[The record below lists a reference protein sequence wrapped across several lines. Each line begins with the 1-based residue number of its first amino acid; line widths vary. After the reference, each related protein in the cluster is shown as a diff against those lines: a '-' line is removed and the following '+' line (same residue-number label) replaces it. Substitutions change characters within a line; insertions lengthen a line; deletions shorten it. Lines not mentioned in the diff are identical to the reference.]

1 MAITIATNT
10 NTNVANGFVIAA
22 QGDEFYVPVG
32 TSVYA
37 TGAGFS
43 GVTGSVA
50 GVVEVYGSVLGFQ
63 TGITIGATAAKSTV
77 VVGTQ
82 GTVSGYTQA
91 AMSLTGSLTNGTVTL
106 DNFGLVTGVNSAMGI
121 ISNGSVRINNT
132 GTISGP
138 TGISQIDTGAG
149 DDFILFNSGTIIGLI
164 TGGAAYSGSTSTI
177 TENISNYGYIRG
189 SVTFGSAN
197 NDFLSN
203 SGTGIITQG
212 TVTFGNGNN
221 DRLQNFGGMGTVVM
235 GNGNSD
241 IVLNFGTIGGIT
253 LGSGTNDYIGNAG
266 RINGNVFLG
275 NGTGQVFDSTHGT
288 IYNSANFNG
297 MGSINAGSAGAT
309 IVGALNGG
317 GINGGAGNDVLIANQ
332 TTESSFN
339 WNAKTTLYGRGGVNA
354 LYGGTGTN
362 VFLSG
367 DATYNQIWGGQESFT
382 GGGNGGGTGATTGYE
397 NNTIDYSP
405 VNALGPNVSVYVDL
419 LNGHNAYTV
428 NAGVFTFA
436 DSIVNVPNII
446 GTAHADVIQCD
457 NGTDRITGG
466 AGGDSLYV
474 GTATSNRGTDTFI
487 YTQYADS
494 NLVTGYDTIVG
505 FNSGNDK
512 IDASALHLTAA
523 NAVIQS
529 GASSTVLYFEAVAGT
544 FNANTDLAIS
554 FTKANALTAADIIF

>member
-1 MAITIATNT
+1 MKMAITIASNT
-10 NTNVANGFVIAA
+10 NTNVANGFTLAA
-22 QGDEFYVPVG
+22 QGDEFYIPFQ
-32 TSVYA
+32 TSVFA
-37 TGAGFS
+37 TGASFS
-43 GVTGSVA
+43 GVVSSNVGGIVEDYGAILGS
-50 GVVEVYGSVLGFQ
+50 SF
-63 TGITIGATAAKSTV
+63 GISIGAVGTRSTV
-77 VVGTQ
+77 VVGTT
-82 GTVSGYTQA
+82 GTVSGYSTA
-91 AMSLTGSLTNGTVTL
+91 AISIVANGTGGGFTL
-106 DNFGLVTGVNSAMGI
+106 DNYGQVTGVGGAAGI
-121 ISNGSVRINNT
+121 VVNGSGQINNT
-132 GTISGP
+132 GTISGGAA
-138 TGISQIDTGAG
+138 GISQIDLTGG
-149 DDFILFNSGTIIGLI
+149 DTFTLFNDIGGKI
-164 TGGAAYSGSTSTI
+164 VGGYNGSNSTI
-177 TENISNYGYIRG
+177 TETISNYGFIRG
-189 SVTFGSAN
+189 NVTFGSAN
-197 NDFLSN
+197 NDFMSN
-203 SGTGIITQG
+203 SGSGLITFG

-221 DRLQNFGGMGTVVM
+221 DRFQNFGGLGSLVM

-241 IVLNFGTIGGIT
+241 IVLNFGTIGNIT

-297 MGSINAGSAGAT
+297 MGSVNAGTAGAT

-332 TTESSFN
+332 TEESAFN
-339 WNAKTTLYGRGGVNA
+339 YAAKTTLYGRGGTNA

-367 DATYNQIWGGQESFT
+367 DATYNQIWGGKASFT
-382 GGGNGGGTGATTGYE
+382 GGTNGYE

-419 LNGHNAYTV
+419 LNGHNAYSV
-428 NAGVFTFA
+428 NAGVFTYA

-466 AGGDSLYV
+466 GGGDNLYV
-474 GTATSNRGTDTFI
+474 GTATSNRGTDTFV